1 MESHTMFTEEVVS
14 AEPEVRPALS
24 EGTKHRPSLSPHAH
38 LRTERAMHA
47 WLIASGGQTILKIQN
62 HHMFPCAAP
71 KLVAR
76 AVANSCPN

>member
-1 MESHTMFTEEVVS
+1 MFTEEVVS

-47 WLIASGGQTILKIQN
+47 WLIASGRQTILKIQS
-62 HHMFPCAAP
+62 HHVFPCAGPGPGPQAGSQ
-71 KLVAR
+71 
-76 AVANSCPN
+76 SCG